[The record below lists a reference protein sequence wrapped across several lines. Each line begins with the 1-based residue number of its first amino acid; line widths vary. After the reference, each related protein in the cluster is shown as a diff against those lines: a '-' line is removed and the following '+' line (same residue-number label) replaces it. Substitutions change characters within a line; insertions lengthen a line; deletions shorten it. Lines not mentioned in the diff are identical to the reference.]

1 MRVVEFQLSA
11 NFLAYSQPS
20 VNLNSVNIMDKIHTF
35 FFTFLIIVKGFCETT
50 SCLQLVNAQPLRQCF
65 DVIYHQ

>member
-1 MRVVEFQLSA
+1 MRVVEFQLSG

-35 FFTFLIIVKGFCETT
+35 FFYIFDNCQRLLRNHFLPAARECTTT
-50 SCLQLVNAQPLRQCF
+50 STMF
-65 DVIYHQ
+65 